1 MKFNMIFKKTKE
13 FIMKHW
19 LQIIGWSTLLVMIIG
34 IVSKANT
41 NIYEIVNNEVNN
53 HHKSCQEMINFQ
65 QQEIDNLTKE
75 ILILRS
81 NANNEIISTEK
92 KNNDII
98 LKKRQEY
105 PIATKVWEFL
115 GAYGY
120 NDYVRAGI
128 LGNMMAECGGQTL
141 SLKLDAYND
150 ADKGYY
156 GVCQWS
162 LRYAPQLY
170 NTDLVTQLQYLVSS
184 MKQEFNN
191 YGKNYKNNFNY
202 DSFIN
207 MTDEEEAALAFAKCY
222 ERCASGSYLVRQSN
236 AKKAYEYY
244 TS

>member
-34 IVSKANT
+34 VVSRAVTKT
-41 NIYEIVNNEVNN
+41 PERLDTTHMECDIIIE
-53 HHKSCQEMINFQ
+53 Q
-65 QQEIDNLTKE
+65 QQQTINELTAELMALRENHSNIIKEDNNIK
-75 ILILRS
+75 I
-81 NANNEIISTEK
+81 
-92 KNNDII
+92 
-98 LKKRQEY
+98 KRQEY

-128 LGNMMAECGGQTL
+128 LGNMMAECGRQTL
-141 SLKLDAYND
+141 NLKLDAYNG

-162 LRYAPQLY
+162 LRYVPQLY
-170 NTDLVTQLQYLVSS
+170 NTDLVTQLQYLISS

-207 MTDEEEAALAFAKCY
+207 MTDEEAAALAFAKCY
-222 ERCASGSYLVRQSN
+222 ERCASGSYLVRQNN